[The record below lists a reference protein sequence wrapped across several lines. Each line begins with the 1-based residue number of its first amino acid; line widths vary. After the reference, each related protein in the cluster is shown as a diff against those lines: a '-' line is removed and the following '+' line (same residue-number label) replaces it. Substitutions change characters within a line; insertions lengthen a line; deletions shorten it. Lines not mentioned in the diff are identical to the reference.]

1 MSASL
6 AWSKTLPLLPVVL
19 LKIKCCKTR
28 ILPNQLKNCI
38 FLHQKIFT
46 LGKRKVYSFFKD
58 NIWGADLVDMQLIT
72 TFNKG
77 RSVKSWL
84 QDNDIEMYSTNN
96 EGKSILA
103 ERTKPLKN
111 KIYKYMTA
119 ISKNVYIEKL
129 TDIVNKCVIQLINKS
144 IS

>member
-1 MSASL
+1 M
-6 AWSKTLPLLPVVL
+6 
-19 LKIKCCKTR
+19 
-28 ILPNQLKNCI
+28 
-38 FLHQKIFT
+38 
-46 LGKRKVYSFFKD
+46 
-58 NIWGADLVDMQLIT
+58 WGADLVDMQLIT

-96 EGKSILA
+96 EGKSVLA
-103 ERTKPLKN
+103 ERTKTLKN